1 MVTAAAQDEREAI
14 AGKLTAAGVVG
25 VTLDPRGALP
35 NVLVAMPAYRG
46 NVGVG
51 GWSVVFSVEVATAP
65 PGDAAAAVWLLEQTE
80 LVLATLGAGEA
91 EPQTVT
97 RDGVDVPA
105 YVVAVTRSLT
115 NPTC

>member
-1 MVTAAAQDEREAI
+1 
-14 AGKLTAAGVVG
+14 
-25 VTLDPRGALP
+25 
-35 NVLVAMPAYRG
+35 MPAYRG

-51 GWSVVFSVEVATAP
+51 GWNTVFSVEVATPP

-80 LVLATLGAGEA
+80 AVLATLGAGEA
-91 EPQTVT
+91 EPQTVN

-105 YVVAVTRSLT
+105 YVVTVNRSLT